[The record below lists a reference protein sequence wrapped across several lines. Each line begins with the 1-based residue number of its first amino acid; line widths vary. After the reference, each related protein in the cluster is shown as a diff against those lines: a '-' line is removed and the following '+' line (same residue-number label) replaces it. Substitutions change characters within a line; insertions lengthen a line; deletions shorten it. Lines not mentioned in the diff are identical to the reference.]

1 MSATPASRVRSYS
14 MIFPAPWRR
23 IPLRGDVKGAVE
35 RIVDSVVARTPPH
48 ISPDEVAPKRHWL
61 ERQLL
66 DQALD
71 AQSNGGVDLYLPVED
86 WHGFLVSASIVVS
99 EVVPDAMAD
108 ADSVGPVMADLLRD
122 ADSRPETVGETV
134 FVRSE
139 TVKEPRPE
147 GPASPSRHVR
157 YVTAVPGDERTWLM
171 VQFACVGEE
180 IGSGSEESTDHLLVE
195 LFDAIMTTFRWVRDT
210 PAPHHDHQHDHQH
223 DQHDQH
229 ETGDTQHG

>member
-1 MSATPASRVRSYS
+1 MSTTSPKSASRVRSYS
-14 MIFPAPWRR
+14 MVFPAPWRR
-23 IPLRGDVKGAVE
+23 IPLRGDVKAHVA
-35 RIVDSVVARTPPH
+35 RLVDSVVAHTPPH
-48 ISPDEVAPKRHWL
+48 ISPDEVAPKRIWL

-66 DQALD
+66 DQALE
-71 AQSNGGVDLYLPVED
+71 AQENGGVDLYLPVED

-99 EVVPDAMAD
+99 EVVPDATAD
-108 ADSVGPVMADLLRD
+108 AESVGPVMADLLRD
-122 ADSRPETVGETV
+122 ADSRPETVGDTV
-134 FVRSE
+134 FVRTE

-180 IGSGSEESTDHLLVE
+180 IGNGSEETTDHLLVE

-210 PAPHHDHQHDHQH
+210 PAPQPQHQTGETHD
-223 DQHDQH
+223 
-229 ETGDTQHG
+229 G

>member
-1 MSATPASRVRSYS
+1 VSTTPASRVRSYS
-14 MIFPAPWRR
+14 IVLPAPWRR
-23 IPLRGDVKGAVE
+23 IPLRSDVNAHVA

-48 ISPDEVAPKRHWL
+48 ISPDEVAPKRIWL

-66 DQALD
+66 DQALE
-71 AQSNGGVDLYLPVED
+71 AQDNGGVDLYLPVED

-99 EVVPDAMAD
+99 EVVPDATAD

-122 ADSRPETVGETV
+122 ADSRPETVDDTV
-134 FVRSE
+134 FVRTES
-139 TVKEPRPE
+139 VKEARPE

-210 PAPHHDHQHDHQH
+210 PGPARDDRL
-223 DQHDQH
+223 
-229 ETGDTQHG
+229 ETGERHE